1 VVLPVEVDG
10 TTFRPD
16 GALWR
21 AALVAAPAPPAF
33 TTKALALRSSLPGS
47 TVQTHVTSTQYVYA
61 EKNVLR
67 PQAGLAVQ
75 A

>member
-1 VVLPVEVDG
+1 MERFGGLETGKVDD
-10 TTFRPD
+10 RH
-16 GALWR
+16 AM
-21 AALVAAPAPPAF
+21 AALVAPLAPPAF

-47 TVQTHVTSTQYVYA
+47 TVQTHATSTHYVYA
-61 EKNVLR
+61 GKNVLR